1 MDADRRY
8 ESDEKIM
15 PKIEVYTPQV
25 RAQIP
30 GQQRATPADF
40 GAGVADAMRGMAAT
54 QRGNANFFLEQEQQS
69 QELEWHKTFSD
80 FQLESMKRAEELA
93 VSGAPAGKT
102 LVDVYSEDFD
112 ARSGALNIPN
122 TMKERAR
129 KELDNMRVQY
139 IGDGVREQARRA
151 GIAARENW
159 ESIVNTNANIVA
171 LNPGMQDKALTT
183 LATAAGGLRLDP
195 ETRKAL
201 FNDAKNAIRGS
212 AAESLIRS
220 NPSGFVAEA
229 KAGKWNDV
237 KDLSRYLD
245 AADREIERNN
255 AGEKQDIRE
264 AAGDVEQAANMGISV
279 PRETIDGLAARA
291 DAVGMEREA
300 KALRDYGAIQEDVGK
315 FAVKSVTDQAAELD
329 QLKTKIEGGDI
340 SGVDKYQALAKVYD
354 NKARMLQSDPW
365 QYYSAHKIV
374 HEPEPINISDP
385 KAIGQAFTARKADI
399 ARVRE
404 LEGGTVTLPL
414 LTKNEIGQIKE
425 IAEKGKP
432 EQAAAVF
439 SALGANLDSDEK
451 RSLAQAVATQG
462 GGPLLAAALNQP
474 QDVAVKIMA
483 GATAKGEVPA
493 AKIREKANEFMQGSV
508 LDPEANEAVHDA
520 IYAYYKSL
528 SMQAGDTSKE
538 PDADRVQK
546 AIEDVVG
553 KVVTID
559 PTFSAN
565 DSTVFSYRDDNG
577 EYVDDDRLEDI
588 LGSIT
593 DEVLM
598 KTNGALPFA
607 SDGAPVKAKDI
618 LSNARFVSVGD
629 GLYTAVY
636 DGLGVVSGRDGRPY
650 VFDAR
655 KLEKAQK

>member
-1 MDADRRY
+1 
-8 ESDEKIM
+8 M
-15 PKIEVYTPQV
+15 PKIEVYTPQA

-30 GQQRATPADF
+30 GQQRASAQDF
-40 GAGVADAMRGMAAT
+40 GAGVANAMRGMAQA
-54 QRGNANFFLEQEQQS
+54 QKENANFFLEQEQQR
-69 QELEWHKTFSD
+69 QELEWHKTVSD
-80 FQLESMKRAEELA
+80 FQLENMKRAEELSSA
-93 VSGAPAGKT
+93 GVPKGKT
-102 LVDVYSEDFD
+102 LVDVYNEDFD
-112 ARSGALNIPN
+112 KRSAALNIPN
-122 TMKERAR
+122 ALKTKAQAD
-129 KELDNMRVQY
+129 LDGMRVQY
-139 IGDGVREQARRA
+139 VGRGIREQSRRA

-159 ESIVNTNANIVA
+159 QQIVNNSANIVA
-171 LNPGMQDKALTT
+171 IDPSQQDAVLTQ
-183 LATAAGGLRLDP
+183 LAKAAGSLGTLDP

-201 FNDAKNAIRGS
+201 FNDGRQAVRGS

-220 NPSGFVAEA
+220 NPAGFITEA

-255 AGEKQDIRE
+255 AGAKQDIRE
-264 AAGDVEQAANMGISV
+264 AAGDIEQAANMGLTV

-300 KALRDYGAIQEDVGK
+300 KALRDYAVIQEDVGK
-315 FAVKSVTDQAAELD
+315 FAVKSLTDQAAELE
-329 QLKTKIEGGDI
+329 QVKARVEGGDLA
-340 SGVDKYQALAKVYD
+340 GVDKYQALAKVYE
-354 NKARMLQSDPW
+354 NKAKMLQSDPW

-385 KAIGQAFTARKADI
+385 KAIGQAFAARKADI

-404 LEGGTVTLPL
+404 LEGGNITLPL
-414 LTKNEIGQIKE
+414 LTRAEIGQIRE

-439 SALGANLDSDEK
+439 SALGANLDADEK

-474 QDVAVKIMA
+474 QDIAVKIMA
-483 GATAKGEVPA
+483 GARAKGEVTA
-493 AKIREKANEFMQGSV
+493 AKVREKANEFMQGAV

-588 LGSIT
+588 LGGIT
-593 DEVLM
+593 DDMLLKV
-598 KTNGALPFA
+598 NGALPYA